1 LIYILYFNF
10 IIIYSKIVKNK
21 FEEIARFTSENA
33 PVSTSDP
40 SKRDRELY
48 AANLPKGLTPNDVIT
63 LLNSALVAIEANLK
77 PGDPILSAWI
87 NVDQN
92 YALLEFRCPK
102 EANNAFKLNGLKII
116 DKV

>member
-1 LIYILYFNF
+1 MSN
-10 IIIYSKIVKNK
+10 V
-21 FEEIARFTSENA
+21 
-33 PVSTSDP
+33 
-40 SKRDRELY
+40 
-48 AANLPKGLTPNDVIT
+48 PKGLTPNDVIT
-63 LLNSALVAIEANLK
+63 LLNTALVAIEANLK

-116 DKV
+116 DKVMDNNAIYWLL